1 MHFRHKYMN
10 ELHVIFGSTRKKP
23 ALFSALFSAALPRN
37 VFCGG
42 RISTS

>member
-23 ALFSALFSAALPRN
+23 ALFSAALPRN